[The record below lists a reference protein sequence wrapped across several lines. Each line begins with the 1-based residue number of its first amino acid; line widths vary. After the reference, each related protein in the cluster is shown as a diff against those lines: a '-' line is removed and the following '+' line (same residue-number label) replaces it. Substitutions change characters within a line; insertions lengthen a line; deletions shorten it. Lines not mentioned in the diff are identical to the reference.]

1 MDATRVRERVLA
13 AHRETLAATHDA
25 ADEVAADPAAL
36 ADGAT
41 LRRRF
46 RAHLDERG
54 LLARYPAVL
63 ETAVDA
69 AGLELAAEPVAAP
82 PYVVVASTGPL
93 CRGSTDGGRLVLAVC
108 VFAVE
113 SGSRRYARAT
123 TDPGGA
129 FTVAFRR

>member
-69 AGLELAAEPVAAP
+69 AGLVLAMRTFALRTDGPSIESDTEPVRT
-82 PYVVVASTGPL
+82 V
-93 CRGSTDGGRLVLAVC
+93 GRV
-108 VFAVE
+108 
-113 SGSRRYARAT
+113 
-123 TDPGGA
+123 PGGVCRTHA
-129 FTVAFRR
+129 ALNPCIRPEAARVSGRPRTAK